1 VLDCDGVV
9 DTTASPWELDRD
21 EGYEAAFAELKRRF
35 SAWVGQRDDVVDLDT
50 PGGLLHGT

>member
-1 VLDCDGVV
+1 MLDCDGVV